1 MKTAAIIAEYDPFHY
16 GHKYLIE
23 QTRAAG
29 ATHVAAIMSGSFT
42 QRGGVAVF
50 DKFTRAKTAL
60 ENGVDLVIELPARY
74 SLTSAAGF
82 ARGAVEIA
90 NSLGCVY
97 MLSFGS
103 ESGDLAALKEASG
116 AIEYTTH
123 TKEFDELIQRGNSY
137 PAALQKA
144 MSRYYTPD
152 VAELIASPNNTL
164 AIEYLSALDSIGS
177 SIEPFTVRRFGA
189 AHDSELDEESE
200 NSAQSEFQSATAIR
214 RLIAEGKDY
223 SAYAPLVSAPTAD
236 ISRLERAILAT
247 LRTLRPSDLERI
259 ADCSNGLG
267 NRLYKAIRKGNSLSG
282 IYFMTKTK
290 RYTLARIRRAVLCGF
305 LGIDKD
311 ISREKCAY
319 IRILGMNA
327 RGKEILSA
335 ANCTLPIDTS
345 LKALSKTSYEARRQA
360 EFEAQLTDIYALA
373 FAEPMTC
380 GADFTSKPIILE

>member
-50 DKFTRAKTAL
+50 DKFTRTKTAL

-82 ARGAVEIA
+82 ARGAVGIA
-90 NSLGCVY
+90 NTLGCVD
-97 MLSFGS
+97 MLAFGS

-116 AIEYTTH
+116 AIDYTVH
-123 TKEFDELIQRGNSY
+123 TAEFDELIQRGNSY

-144 MSRYYTPD
+144 MRQFYTED

-164 AIEYLSALDSIGS
+164 AIEYLNALDSCGS
-177 SIEPFTVRRFGA
+177 TIEPFTVRRYGA
-189 AHDSELDEESE
+189 AHDEDFDESDD
-200 NSAQSEFQSATAIR
+200 NQREFISGSAIR
-214 RLIAEGKDY
+214 GLIAAGKEYFD
-223 SAYAPLVSAPTAD
+223 YAPRVDAPTAD
-236 ISRLERAILAT
+236 ISRLERAILAG
-247 LRTLRPSDLERI
+247 LRLLRPADLERI
-259 ADCSNGLG
+259 ADCSGGLG
-267 NRLYKAIRKGNSLSG
+267 DRLFKAIRKGNSLSG
-282 IYFMTKTK
+282 IYFMAKTK

-311 ISREKCAY
+311 VSREKCAY
-319 IRILGMNA
+319 IRVLGMNS

-335 ANCTLPIDTS
+335 ANCPLPIDTS
-345 LKALSKTSYEARRQA
+345 LKALSKTSHEARRQA
-360 EFEAQLTDIYALA
+360 EFESRLTDIYALA
-373 FAEPMTC
+373 FAEPLTC
-380 GADFTSKPIILE
+380 GTDFTSKPIILE

>member
-42 QRGGVAVF
+42 QRGGVAIY
-50 DKFTRAKTAL
+50 DKFTRTRTAL

-82 ARGAVEIA
+82 ARGAVGIA
-90 NSLGCVY
+90 SALGCVD
-97 MLSFGS
+97 MLAFGS
-103 ESGDLAALKEASG
+103 ESGDIGALKEASG
-116 AIEYTTH
+116 AIEYTVH
-123 TKEFDELIQRGNSY
+123 TEEFDELLRRGSSY

-144 MSRYYTPD
+144 MKLFYTDD

-164 AIEYLSALDSIGS
+164 AIEYLNALDSCGS
-177 SIEPFTVRRFGA
+177 AIEPFTVRRYGA
-189 AHDSELDEESE
+189 AHNEDFDEESE
-200 NSAQSEFQSATAIR
+200 FLSGSAIR
-214 RLIAEGKDY
+214 GLIAAGKEY
-223 SAYAPLVSAPTAD
+223 SDYAPRVDAPTAD
-236 ISRLERAILAT
+236 ISRLERAILAA
-247 LRTLRPSDLERI
+247 LRTLRPADLQRI
-259 ADCSNGLG
+259 ADCSGGLG
-267 NRLYKAIRKGNSLSG
+267 DRLYKAIRRGNSLAG

-311 ISREKCAY
+311 VSREKCAY
-319 IRILGMNA
+319 IRILGMNS

-335 ANCTLPIDTS
+335 ANCPLPVDTS
-345 LKALSKTSYEARRQA
+345 LKALSKTSCEARRQA
-360 EFEAQLTDIYALA
+360 EFESRLTDIYALA
-373 FAEPMTC
+373 FAEPLTC
-380 GADFTSKPIILE
+380 GTDFTSKPIIL